1 MSVWWL
7 KTSIYR
13 QILLLLH
20 VYHPSPKT
28 CNGLSHLI
36 STPLSLCW
44 GYMFLKS
51 IPWRIALSK
60 TWTSEELQSQK
71 PEPLKNCSLK
81 NLNPWRIAVSK
92 TRTPEELQP
101 QKPEPLRIP
110 VSKTWTP
117 EELQSQKP
125 EPLRNSSLKNLNP
138 WRTTVSKTWTPE
150 DSSLKNLNPWGFQSQ
165 NPEPLRIPVSKT
177 WTPED
182 SSLKNLNPLRNSSF
196 KNLKPWIIPV
206 FKILTLEEFQPQVV
220 SQPLRN
226 SILLSF
232 RLSTVYQPFIFRF

>member
-1 MSVWWL
+1 MQILSLNLNLTLKTNPNDIMSVWWL

-81 NLNPWRIAVSK
+81 N
-92 TRTPEELQP
+92 Q
-101 QKPEPLRIP
+101 
-110 VSKTWTP
+110 
-117 EELQSQKP
+117 
-125 EPLRNSSLKNLNP
+125 
-138 WRTTVSKTWTPE
+138 
-150 DSSLKNLNPWGFQSQ
+150 NPWG
-165 NPEPLRIPVSKT
+165 IAASKT

>member
-110 VSKTWTP
+110 ASKTWTP
-117 EELQSQKP
+117 EVP
-125 EPLRNSSLKNLNP
+125 
-138 WRTTVSKTWTPE
+138 VSKTWTPE
-150 DSSLKNLNPWGFQSQ
+150 DSSLKNLNPWGFQPQ
-165 NPEPLRIPVSKT
+165 KPESP
-177 WTPED
+177 
-182 SSLKNLNPLRNSSF
+182 
-196 KNLKPWIIPV
+196 
-206 FKILTLEEFQPQVV
+206 EEFQLQKLETMNNSSLQNINPWGIPASG
-220 SQPLRN
+220 SQSTPEEFHFTFLPFIDSLPTFYF
-226 SILLSF
+226 SILM
-232 RLSTVYQPFIFRF
+232 